1 MNMPTTPPD
10 ALVRALE
17 LEGGSPTRSPRSRSP
32 DAASVPSSPASAFSA
47 RSEKGRRA
55 LSPHATISKMAE
67 GSSLSTDDW
76 DRDDEWRSPARAS
89 PSTTGRRRAD
99 GLEAISS
106 SEDGD
111 DDFDD
116 ERSTGRESAFHTPA
130 AHLLN
135 ATSTTTSSRCNTG
148 KSSALGRDA
157 DEWMREARERI
168 ADLEISSSPIDPS
181 NGDRSVSISPG
192 GLPAT
197 PTRTSPA
204 PRVDAA
210 MKVSREVDAMILMAA
225 ARAEAAA
232 AAAANRS
239 ARLAVTGPLRTSPA
253 AVERAG
259 RDADAAREATAR
271 RLEVEASAAEAEA
284 ARMLAE
290 AARKREEAAAAEA
303 LAESAEASMAE
314 SAQLCV
320 DDGSPRAT
328 YSPYSTR
335 GHDASFS
342 SFDSAL
348 DVTTVSAGTIETAIE
363 NKETVSLLRAVGAPG
378 EGSMGAPAPSSST
391 RTSAPTGPYPTSWED
406 ALNDILA
413 SVPSPLVSPIE
424 KAATSPSPI
433 EAVAHEYQ
441 YLEVKNV
448 ETRTTEESE
457 EAVTPTT
464 GQMLEIS
471 ARERAV
477 QTELDM
483 LDDRYRT
490 VVASR
495 RRELLEATLAER
507 DAVAEELARRQVVEA
522 ASAPNPATHV
532 ASSPRPSPRSPARSP
547 ARPSPRSSPAKN
559 AAEECPEQCP
569 TRSTDPCA
577 DERPPWTDRLAA
589 PSPTS
594 AATPTS
600 AARRTF
606 LRRGTGNGGAPVT
619 GNATPSPA
627 TKERTSQTP
636 ATREDTLRHEF
647 IASVERERERHRARS
662 ASRTPGSA
670 GLSSRRRT
678 LSSKSPARV
687 RAPSRPTPDYSAV
700 EPRYMSAAEAKS
712 SAPWRGSPYTP
723 SWRPNGYNNNR
734 VDDHGSSPAEEAGAR
749 SVDARARTPPR
760 RSVTPEPRRRAPP
773 RATPVKQVDKKTP
786 NKTPGARKVNP
797 NPKPSTPM
805 RFGSTPEGKD
815 GSTPS
820 AAYVEAAEN
829 MRRSL
834 KRLSAA
840 SEAADLILM
849 RSTAAVVAADEEKK
863 CADRGGLEA
872 TFIDAFRG
880 AEKGDARRS
889 PKAKASPEPAN
900 DFERQ
905 FLAAY
910 RKYAATPSPVPAPK
924 EEIVPSAWIPSMPP
938 TPEANKPAPASPR
951 VNKSAPPSKKSP
963 TAAKVTRES
972 TKPKPK
978 PATSMEAARASLA
991 RLNAATNAKDGEYTP
1006 PSPHQQQPNVVEEPK
1021 AESPAVKLF
1030 SEKMSAPSPVK
1041 HRKPEPVVETTK
1053 APVNLVAAD
1062 SDSDDDPLLGLD
1074 ENADIRRFLGTP
1086 GRRRE
1091 ESAKSP
1097 LTSLGVNHNSP
1108 RPGSSKATAEMQKP
1122 ATVPVATS
1130 VPVAPALAP
1139 ALDKDK
1145 RKREDREVEDFEALL
1160 SLDPSQ
1166 PRPARKLSGGADANT
1181 AASTQRKPV
1190 HAKKPSAPLPVPT
1203 AAVPRIRGRSSLLTR
1218 PAVEPKLPASAAT
1231 FQQKTRGLNAGSVL
1245 SRSRREYEDE
1255 KVARLK
1261 EEAEECTFSP
1271 RTIGTPAYLKKKRAG
1286 GGSGKKKEVRYAELP
1301 MRGSSAW
1308 R

>member
-1 MNMPTTPPD
+1 
-10 ALVRALE
+10 
-17 LEGGSPTRSPRSRSP
+17 
-32 DAASVPSSPASAFSA
+32 
-47 RSEKGRRA
+47 
-55 LSPHATISKMAE
+55 
-67 GSSLSTDDW
+67 
-76 DRDDEWRSPARAS
+76 
-89 PSTTGRRRAD
+89 
-99 GLEAISS
+99 
-106 SEDGD
+106 
-111 DDFDD
+111 
-116 ERSTGRESAFHTPA
+116 
-130 AHLLN
+130 
-135 ATSTTTSSRCNTG
+135 
-148 KSSALGRDA
+148 
-157 DEWMREARERI
+157 
-168 ADLEISSSPIDPS
+168 
-181 NGDRSVSISPG
+181 
-192 GLPAT
+192 
-197 PTRTSPA
+197 
-204 PRVDAA
+204 
-210 MKVSREVDAMILMAA
+210 
-225 ARAEAAA
+225 
-232 AAAANRS
+232 
-239 ARLAVTGPLRTSPA
+239 
-253 AVERAG
+253 
-259 RDADAAREATAR
+259 
-271 RLEVEASAAEAEA
+271 
-284 ARMLAE
+284 MLAE

-328 YSPYSTR
+328 YSPYSAAR
-335 GHDASFS
+335 GHDASCS

-378 EGSMGAPAPSSST
+378 EGSVAAPAPSSVAAPAPSSST
-391 RTSAPTGPYPTSWED
+391 RESAPAGPYPTSWED

-433 EAVAHEYQ
+433 EDVAHEYQ
-441 YLEVKNV
+441 YLEVKKV
-448 ETRTTEESE
+448 ETRTTEESQ

-507 DAVAEELARRQVVEA
+507 DAVAEELARRQTVEA
-522 ASAPNPATHV
+522 ASAPNPATH
-532 ASSPRPSPRSPARSP
+532 AAPSPRQSPRSPARSP

-559 AAEECPEQCP
+559 AAEESPEHA
-569 TRSTDPCA
+569 TRPTDPCA

-589 PSPTS
+589 RSPTS

-627 TKERTSQTP
+627 SKERTSRTP

-670 GLSSRRRT
+670 GFSSRRRT
-678 LSSKSPARV
+678 LSSKSPNRV
-687 RAPSRPTPDYSAV
+687 RAPSHPTPDYSAV

-734 VDDHGSSPAEEAGAR
+734 VDDHGSSPAEDAGGAR
-749 SVDARARTPPR
+749 SVDTRTRTPPR

-773 RATPVKQVDKKTP
+773 RATPVKQVDKKKDP
-786 NKTPGARKVNP
+786 GARNATPGARKLNP

-951 VNKSAPPSKKSP
+951 VKSAPSSKKSP
-963 TAAKVTRES
+963 SPAKVTRES

-1006 PSPHQQQPNVVEEPK
+1006 PSPQQQQPNVVEEPK

-1053 APVNLVAAD
+1053 APVVAAVD

-1091 ESAKSP
+1091 DSAPP

-1108 RPGSSKATAEMQKP
+1108 RPGSSKATAEMQKQ

-1166 PRPARKLSGGADANT
+1166 PRPARKSSGGADANT

-1261 EEAEECTFSP
+1261 AEAEECTFSP

>member
-1 MNMPTTPPD
+1 M
-10 ALVRALE
+10 
-17 LEGGSPTRSPRSRSP
+17 
-32 DAASVPSSPASAFSA
+32 
-47 RSEKGRRA
+47 
-55 LSPHATISKMAE
+55 
-67 GSSLSTDDW
+67 
-76 DRDDEWRSPARAS
+76 
-89 PSTTGRRRAD
+89 
-99 GLEAISS
+99 
-106 SEDGD
+106 
-111 DDFDD
+111 
-116 ERSTGRESAFHTPA
+116 
-130 AHLLN
+130 
-135 ATSTTTSSRCNTG
+135 
-148 KSSALGRDA
+148 
-157 DEWMREARERI
+157 
-168 ADLEISSSPIDPS
+168 
-181 NGDRSVSISPG
+181 
-192 GLPAT
+192 
-197 PTRTSPA
+197 
-204 PRVDAA
+204 
-210 MKVSREVDAMILMAA
+210 
-225 ARAEAAA
+225 
-232 AAAANRS
+232 
-239 ARLAVTGPLRTSPA
+239 
-253 AVERAG
+253 
-259 RDADAAREATAR
+259 
-271 RLEVEASAAEAEA
+271 
-284 ARMLAE
+284 
-290 AARKREEAAAAEA
+290 
-303 LAESAEASMAE
+303 
-314 SAQLCV
+314 
-320 DDGSPRAT
+320 
-328 YSPYSTR
+328 
-335 GHDASFS
+335 
-342 SFDSAL
+342 
-348 DVTTVSAGTIETAIE
+348 
-363 NKETVSLLRAVGAPG
+363 SLLRAVG
-378 EGSMGAPAPSSST
+378 EGSVGAPAPSSST

-424 KAATSPSPI
+424 KAAASTSPI

-441 YLEVKNV
+441 YLEVKEV

-507 DAVAEELARRQVVEA
+507 DAVAEELARRQAVEA

-532 ASSPRPSPRSPARSP
+532 APSPRPSPRSPARSP

-559 AAEECPEQCP
+559 AAEECPEHA
-569 TRSTDPCA
+569 TRSTDPYT

-589 PSPTS
+589 RSPTS

-627 TKERTSQTP
+627 AKERTSRTP

-678 LSSKSPARV
+678 SSSKSPARV
-687 RAPSRPTPDYSAV
+687 RAPSHPTPDYSAV

-734 VDDHGSSPAEEAGAR
+734 VDDHGSSPAEDAGAR
-749 SVDARARTPPR
+749 SVDTRTRTPPR

-786 NKTPGARKVNP
+786 GVVRKATPGARKVNP

-938 TPEANKPAPASPR
+938 TPEASKPAPASPR
-951 VNKSAPPSKKSP
+951 VKSAPSSKKSPP

-1006 PSPHQQQPNVVEEPK
+1006 PSPQQQQPNVVEEPK

-1041 HRKPEPVVETTK
+1041 HRKPEPVETTK
-1053 APVNLVAAD
+1053 APVNLVAVD

-1091 ESAKSP
+1091 ESAPP

-1108 RPGSSKATAEMQKP
+1108 RPGGSKAPAEMQKP

-1261 EEAEECTFSP
+1261 AEAEECTFSP

>member
-17 LEGGSPTRSPRSRSP
+17 LEGGSPTRSPRARSP

-47 RSEKGRRA
+47 RSESARRA
-55 LSPHATISKMAE
+55 LSPHASISKMAE
-67 GSSLSTDDW
+67 GSLSADDW

-99 GLEAISS
+99 GLEALSS

-168 ADLEISSSPIDPS
+168 ADLEISSSPVDPS

-210 MKVSREVDAMILMAA
+210 TKVSREVDAMILKAA

-239 ARLAVTGPLRTSPA
+239 ARLAATGPLRTSPA

-271 RLEVEASAAEAEA
+271 RLEVEAAAAEAEA

-290 AARKREEAAAAEA
+290 AARKREE
-303 LAESAEASMAE
+303 AESAEASMAE

-320 DDGSPRAT
+320 DDGSPRAA

-335 GHDASFS
+335 GHDASCS

-363 NKETVSLLRAVGAPG
+363 NKETVSLLRAVG
-378 EGSMGAPAPSSST
+378 EGSVGAPAPSSST
-391 RTSAPTGPYPTSWED
+391 RESAPTGPYPTSWED

-424 KAATSPSPI
+424 KAAASPSPI
-433 EAVAHEYQ
+433 EAVAHEY
-441 YLEVKNV
+441 LPTEVKKV
-448 ETRTTEESE
+448 ETRTTEETE
-457 EAVTPTT
+457 TAVTPTT

-507 DAVAEELARRQVVEA
+507 DAVAEELARRQAVDA

-532 ASSPRPSPRSPARSP
+532 APSPRPSPRSPARSP

-559 AAEECPEQCP
+559 AAEECPEQWP
-569 TRSTDPCA
+569 TRSTDPYA

-589 PSPTS
+589 RSPTS

-627 TKERTSQTP
+627 AKERTSRTP

-647 IASVERERERHRARS
+647 IASVERERERRARS

-670 GLSSRRRT
+670 GFSSRRRT
-678 LSSKSPARV
+678 PGASKSPARV

-712 SAPWRGSPYTP
+712 SAPWRGSPQTP

-734 VDDHGSSPAEEAGAR
+734 VDDHGSSPAEDAGAR

-773 RATPVKQVDKKTP
+773 RATPVKQVDKKKDP
-786 NKTPGARKVNP
+786 GAVRKATPGARKVNP

-880 AEKGDARRS
+880 AEKGDARKSPKAKS

-924 EEIVPSAWIPSMPP
+924 EDIVPSAWIPSMPP

-951 VNKSAPPSKKSP
+951 VKSAPPSKKSP

-1006 PSPHQQQPNVVEEPK
+1006 PSPQQQQPNVVEEPK

-1041 HRKPEPVVETTK
+1041 RQKPEPVVETTK
-1053 APVNLVAAD
+1053 APVVAAVD

-1091 ESAKSP
+1091 ESAPP

-1108 RPGSSKATAEMQKP
+1108 RPGSSKATAEMQKQ

-1130 VPVAPALAP
+1130 DPVAPALAP

-1190 HAKKPSAPLPVPT
+1190 DAKKPSAPLPVPT

-1255 KVARLK
+1255 KVARLVA
-1261 EEAEECTFSP
+1261 EAEECTFSP